1 MYRILISDAETRKA
15 FDVASMVISYF
26 PEIPI
31 IAGDIENSRSNK
43 RHLKKLF
50 RCDVETLRVSKE
62 EDFIGDLKDISE
74 KYSEDR
80 IIFLPMEEKTVASFY
95 AFLNKTGA
103 KNFLFLLPEEH
114 VYNTLRNK
122 AELNQYC
129 AKNGLSAPEFFSIS
143 QLDSL
148 SVDKFPILLKPCVGS
163 GSEGQYRLYKPENY
177 TEEIKTVVS
186 SKPYLAQELIGNG
199 HDVKGAFYLY
209 DKNGFIDAYTH
220 ERIRT
225 SPPTGGVTVLS
236 KLSHDRLII
245 DEGKKILDKIGW
257 QGLVML
263 EFLYDEKTDKYK
275 VIEANPRAWGSIM
288 LSEFGG
294 SHLLT
299 NYVRCCIGEPLLSEH
314 KDVDCY
320 IRWFFPVDVLNYLK
334 SLGGIKNFWNF
345 QDTCFIN
352 WSYAR
357 KLSAVRFNLHNL
369 FQLKNLKRFLR
380 K

>member
-50 RCDVETLRVSKE
+50 RCDVETLRVTKE
-62 EDFIGDLKDISE
+62 EDFIDDLKDISE

-186 SKPYLAQELIGNG
+186 NKPYLAQELIGNG

>member
-50 RCDVETLRVSKE
+50 RCDVETLRVTKE
-62 EDFIGDLKDISE
+62 EDFIDDLKDISE

-148 SVDKFPILLKPCVGS
+148 SVDKFPILLKPCLGS

-186 SKPYLAQELIGNG
+186 NKPYLAQELIGNG